1 MELASDDLVPLMI
14 MTLIQSSLTDLVST
28 VDYISE
34 FDFTQLKEREL
45 GYLSLHLLIPA
56 SAFPPSRWRRSF
68 SSRRRANTSFLCSSS
83 PSRHTPFCSPPPP
96 RASNS
101 SRHLSHYH
109 RAGVSTPHD
118 AAAFSSTPTA
128 WSIAAMRAAPRILF
142 ARKTRHP
149 LP

>member
-45 GYLSLHLLIPA
+45 GYLSLHLLTPA
-56 SAFPPSRWRRSF
+56 SVFPPSKWPRNF
-68 SSRRRANTSFLCSSS
+68 SSRRRASTSFLRSSR

-96 RASNS
+96 RASNFS
-101 SRHLSHYH
+101 HHLNRCP

-128 WSIAAMRAAPRILF
+128 WSIAAMRAAPQILF

-149 LP
+149 PP

>member
-56 SAFPPSRWRRSF
+56 SAFPPSRW
-68 SSRRRANTSFLCSSS
+68 
-83 PSRHTPFCSPPPP
+83 
-96 RASNS
+96 
-101 SRHLSHYH
+101 
-109 RAGVSTPHD
+109 
-118 AAAFSSTPTA
+118 
-128 WSIAAMRAAPRILF
+128 
-142 ARKTRHP
+142 
-149 LP
+149 